1 MLFMRPE
8 DSGGGGV
15 AGSPLASVML
25 DKHFTSLSLTFL
37 SIKWDIINHLRRLE
51 DMKRDEVL

>member
-8 DSGGGGV
+8 DSGGGGM
-15 AGSPLASVML
+15 AGSQLASVIL
-25 DKHFTSLSLTFL
+25 DKNFTSLSLTFL
-37 SIKWDIINHLRRLE
+37 TIKWDIINHLRGFE